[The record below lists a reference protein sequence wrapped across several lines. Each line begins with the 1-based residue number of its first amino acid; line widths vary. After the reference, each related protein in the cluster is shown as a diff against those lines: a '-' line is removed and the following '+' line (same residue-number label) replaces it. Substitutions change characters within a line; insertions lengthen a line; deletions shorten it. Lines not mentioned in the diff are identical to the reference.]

1 MYIIKLLCGF
11 VIALSMLSIIT
22 FTVSMNKIWEN
33 SFLNVTFCLNNVIKY
48 KTDDLSFREAKQ
60 ESRGYESDP
69 SRWVDVELL
78 LFEIRWQIVLSVFS
92 RKHLNMVILFFFIH
106 NDGKWVWKLRNTFE
120 AFQVFEVFY
129 FLHIMD

>member
-1 MYIIKLLCGF
+1 
-11 VIALSMLSIIT
+11 
-22 FTVSMNKIWEN
+22 MNKIWEN

-78 LFEIRWQIVLSVFS
+78 LFEIR
-92 RKHLNMVILFFFIH
+92 
-106 NDGKWVWKLRNTFE
+106 
-120 AFQVFEVFY
+120 
-129 FLHIMD
+129 